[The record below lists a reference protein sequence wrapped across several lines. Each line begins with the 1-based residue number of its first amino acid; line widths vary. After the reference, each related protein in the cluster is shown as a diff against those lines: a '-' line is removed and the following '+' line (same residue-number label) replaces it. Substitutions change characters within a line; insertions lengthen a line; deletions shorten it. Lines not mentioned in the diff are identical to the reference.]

1 MIAQIAADLNKQG
14 TTINDYLVE
23 LGQEYGFH
31 STEQIS
37 IRYAEL
43 DLIDQTI
50 VKMTNNPPKML
61 GKFELKSLEDLNNS
75 KSMPTVGI
83 RLHYGNNIRVIIRPS
98 GTEPKL
104 KCYIEVVST
113 SQEESVLITSQIK
126 QALTKVLS

>member
-1 MIAQIAADLNKQG
+1 
-14 TTINDYLVE
+14 
-23 LGQEYGFH
+23 
-31 STEQIS
+31 
-37 IRYAEL
+37 
-43 DLIDQTI
+43 
-50 VKMTNNPPKML
+50 MTNNPPKML